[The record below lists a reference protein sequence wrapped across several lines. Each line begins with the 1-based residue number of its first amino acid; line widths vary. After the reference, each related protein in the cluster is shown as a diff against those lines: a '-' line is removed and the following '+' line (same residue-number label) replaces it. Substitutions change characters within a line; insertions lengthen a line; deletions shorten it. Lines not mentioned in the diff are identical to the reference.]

1 MNAVSSTD
9 NLRPLIVLGTLIALV
24 FILSVASK
32 ILIPIA
38 LGILISF
45 ALNPAVQYLTKRG
58 IRRVYAVSVV
68 VAITTL
74 VVGLLLLGLFTQLRD
89 LTDTLPTYR
98 ENFREKVQALLGPR
112 DQTQNQGPLAQLSE
126 MLAELSREVQDPE
139 DKQNELFAQPVRI
152 VGERWSGFNFLPTL
166 AGPVASLLGA
176 ISLTI
181 GLTVSMLL
189 MRDDLRNRLLLVM
202 GDGQLTSATKAMD
215 DVSQRISRYLIIQ
228 VALNSLFGAIFGIAL
243 AVVGVPYPLVWAV
256 LAFCLRFVPY
266 IGTWLAAIFPL
277 LLSIGATGWGQAYA
291 VLGIVLVLTIAFNN
305 FMEPMLVSR
314 TVGVTPIAL
323 VVSMA
328 FWTWLWGPIGLV
340 LATPMTVGLS
350 VVGKYFPALRYFDIL
365 LGQAT
370 PISPDLRLYQRLLAR
385 DDFESVDLLENFLKK
400 PDHTQEQL
408 LEEVILPT
416 LGRIRYDAERGQLSP
431 ADVDELA
438 RRLEQ
443 LLMVVLGD
451 PEPTMQASQCLVA
464 CPGAD
469 RLDDLA
475 IEWLERVLP
484 PRLARVERV
493 STEATAAEVL
503 KRIHEC
509 KPVVVLLSVVPP
521 TGSVRARYLAKRIQA
536 DLPELPIIAGV
547 WGAIQ
552 ANDPLLVQ
560 FTSSG
565 VRQVGTSLNE
575 VRSLIVP
582 ILQVQPHLVEAP
594 VAAIVPDA

>member
-1 MNAVSSTD
+1 MNSASASDT
-9 NLRPLIVLGTLIALV
+9 LRPLMVLGVLIALV

-45 ALNPAVQYLTKRG
+45 ALNPAVQLLTVRG
-58 IRRVYAVSVV
+58 IRRVYAVTLVV
-68 VAITTL
+68 IITTA
-74 VVGLLLLGLFTQLRD
+74 VVGLLVLGLVMQLRD
-89 LTDTLPTYR
+89 LTETLPTYR
-98 ENFREKVQALLGPR
+98 ENLREKVHSLFGSRDKEAGRGPF
-112 DQTQNQGPLAQLSE
+112 TQLSE

-152 VGERWSGFNFLPTL
+152 VGERWTGFGFLPTL
-166 AGPVASLLGA
+166 AGPVASFVGA
-176 ISLTI
+176 ITLTI

-189 MRDDLRNRLLLVM
+189 MRDDLRNRMLLVM
-202 GDGQLTSATKAMD
+202 GDGNLTSATKAMD
-215 DVSQRISRYLIIQ
+215 DVSQRISGYLVVQ
-228 VALNSLFGAIFGIAL
+228 VVLNTCYGAFFGIAL
-243 AVVGVPYPLVWAV
+243 AVIGVPYPLVWAV

-277 LLSIGATGWGQAYA
+277 LLSIGATGWWQAYA
-291 VLGIVLVLTIAFNN
+291 VLGVVLVLTVAFNN
-305 FMEPMLVSR
+305 ILEPMLVSR

-350 VVGKYFPALRYFDIL
+350 VVGKYFPSLRYFDIL

-385 DDFESVDLLENFLKK
+385 DDFESVDLLETYLAK
-400 PDHTQEQL
+400 PEHTQEQL
-408 LEEVILPT
+408 LDEVILPT
-416 LGRIRYDAERGQLSP
+416 LGRIRQDAERGQLTA
-431 ADVDELA
+431 ADVDDIA

-443 LLMVVLGD
+443 LLIVVLGD
-451 PEPTMQASQCLVA
+451 PEQVGESSMCVVA

-469 RLDDLA
+469 RLDDVA
-475 IEWLERVLP
+475 IEWLTRVLP
-484 PRLARVERV
+484 AGLARVERIG
-493 STEATAAEVL
+493 TEATAAEVVA
-503 KRIHEC
+503 RIQEC
-509 KPVVVLLSVVPP
+509 KPVLVLLSVVPP
-521 TGSVRARYLAKRIQA
+521 TGSVRARYLAKRIQGA
-536 DLPELPIIAGV
+536 APELPIIAGV
-547 WGAIQ
+547 WGPIE

-560 FTSSG
+560 FTASG
-565 VRQVGTSLNE
+565 VRQVGTSLKE

-582 ILQVQPHLVEAP
+582 ILQVRPHLVEPP
-594 VAAIVPDA
+594 VAVIVPDA